1 MLYNTSQKGGDMTP
15 PKKAAIRTKRRIVA
29 PLEKRTQ
36 LRLTI
41 DTKFTKTHFNQL
53 FAVLG
58 IRKKNALAEH
68 IIMNFKT
75 KVAQAQLV
83 AFYNGPWLNIPF
95 QAIDTAFVFPLTYEI
110 ADELERVGGE
120 VLGGV
125 NRSKAFRVMVA
136 YFASIYKLKSPTY
149 TTGA

>member
-36 LRLTI
+36 LRLTV

-68 IIMNFKT
+68 IIMNFHT

-83 AFYNGPWLNIPF
+83 AFYNGLWLNIPF
-95 QAIDTAFVFPLTYEI
+95 QAIDTAFVFPLTYDIE
-110 ADELERVGGE
+110 DELERVGGE

-125 NRSKAFRVMVA
+125 NRSKTFRVMVA
-136 YFASIYKLKSPTY
+136 YFASIYKLKSQTQTVP
-149 TTGA
+149 A